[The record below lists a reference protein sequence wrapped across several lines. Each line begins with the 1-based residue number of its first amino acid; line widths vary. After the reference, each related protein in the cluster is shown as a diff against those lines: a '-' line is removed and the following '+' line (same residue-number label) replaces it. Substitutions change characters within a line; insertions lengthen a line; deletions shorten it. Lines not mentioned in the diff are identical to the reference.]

1 MMEGNNYS
9 LSDIAA
15 ITNDGGLGGNNAWL
29 LILFFL
35 ICGNG
40 WNRGGDFSQFASA
53 ASQNEILMG
62 QKFSDLDNKADRGF
76 TSIGNGISDATYA
89 LTQNITTEG
98 RNLQSTLSAN
108 QLSSQKNIDDLRFEM
123 AQGFCAVKSEGT
135 ANTQRILDELH
146 QDRVRQL
153 EQQVQ
158 ALQGQVNMCGVVR
171 YPMSLSYNAG
181 NSPFCGCNN
190 NSCGC

>member
-15 ITNDGGLGGNNAWL
+15 ITNENGLGGNSAWL

-53 ASQNEILMG
+53 SSQNEILLG
-62 QKFSDLDNKADRGF
+62 QKFSDLDNKMDRGF

-89 LTQNITTEG
+89 LNNAISTEG
-98 RNLQSTLSAN
+98 RTA
-108 QLSSQKNIDDLRFEM
+108 QKNIDDLRYEM
-123 AQGFCAVKSEGT
+123 AQGFCAVKSEGS

-171 YPMSLSYNAG
+171 YPMQTTYTSG
-181 NSPFCGCNN
+181 NNPFCGCNN
-190 NSCGC
+190 NSCSC